1 MAAAR
6 QGKGTGGMIDA
17 FSRRATVLGLG
28 LLAACMPPPEPT
40 PAPPAEAPPLPAL
53 ESLAAQVGV
62 EAADAASRSVVLRTA
77 SGGLLN
83 VTLAPGAAMPR
94 PGSRALFE
102 YDDRG
107 AARLL
112 PLPQRPRTVPRG
124 RAAATVKEVER
135 GGRHMTL
142 VDAAGTEQDF
152 ALTHPAMMALA
163 TRLAPGEAVAVAIAG
178 R

>member
-1 MAAAR
+1 
-6 QGKGTGGMIDA
+6 MIGA
-17 FSRRATVLGLG
+17 LSRRAATLGLG
-28 LLAACMPPPEPT
+28 LLAACVPPPEPT
-40 PAPPAEAPPLPAL
+40 PAPPVEAPPLPAL
-53 ESLAAQVGV
+53 ESLAAQVVV
-62 EAADAASRSVVLRTA
+62 EAADAGSRSVVLRTA

-124 RAAATVKEVER
+124 RAPATVKAIEP
-135 GGRHMTL
+135 GGRHVTL
-142 VDAAGTEQDF
+142 ADAAGAEQEF
-152 ALTHPAMMALA
+152 ALTHPAMMAFA
-163 TRLAPGEAVAVAIAG
+163 ARLAPGEAVAVTIAG